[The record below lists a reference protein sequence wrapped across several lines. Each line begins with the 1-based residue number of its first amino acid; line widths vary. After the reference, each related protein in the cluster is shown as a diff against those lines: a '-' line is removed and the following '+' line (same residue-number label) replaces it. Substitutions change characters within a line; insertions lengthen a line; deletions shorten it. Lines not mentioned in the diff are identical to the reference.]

1 MMLPDKDAGSSFNV
15 LSKTSARGQLK
26 IFVRISAGVVARG
39 NLNVTSFTKA
49 IYADG
54 GAVGFGIAAR

>member
-26 IFVRISAGVVARG
+26 IFVRIRPAS
-39 NLNVTSFTKA
+39 LPEET
-49 IYADG
+49 
-54 GAVGFGIAAR
+54 